1 MKTSYL
7 LGTPARLETRV
18 SNCQENRL
26 PIPNTPFKTK
36 ASRPPQFSSSKRPRL
51 RNSRARERTTINQPG
66 ESDVKKLNR
75 NTKGQESELR
85 QCYVYEIRIDGVVRY
100 IGKGRN
106 GRIYSHLI
114 DAKRTASRPDVKIR
128 NLSPHF
134 RKMLVSAVRRGLII
148 AENMV
153 ASNLTDGEAYK
164 IEQEMIGNYHKQYA
178 GQLWNTIDE
187 RFMDPKYFPKKWSNP
202 VNPLYR
208 VSRPLK
214 ELLDRS
220 LSPPSAHR
228 LSPPPTE
235 MVERSTRKTVVFHQ
249 PCGDG
254 VAQNSRSTPSAAP
267 IGASWPQLQG
277 KSTRPRNKQ

>member
-1 MKTSYL
+1 M
-7 LGTPARLETRV
+7 
-18 SNCQENRL
+18 
-26 PIPNTPFKTK
+26 
-36 ASRPPQFSSSKRPRL
+36 
-51 RNSRARERTTINQPG
+51 
-66 ESDVKKLNR
+66 KKLNR

-85 QCYVYEIRIDGVVRY
+85 QCYVYEIRVDSVVRY

-235 MVERSTRKTVVFHQ
+235 MVERSTRKIVVFHQ

-254 VAQNSRSTPSAAP
+254 LAQNSRSTPSAAP

-277 KSTRPRNKQ
+277 KSMRPRNKQ

>member
-1 MKTSYL
+1 
-7 LGTPARLETRV
+7 
-18 SNCQENRL
+18 
-26 PIPNTPFKTK
+26 
-36 ASRPPQFSSSKRPRL
+36 
-51 RNSRARERTTINQPG
+51 
-66 ESDVKKLNR
+66 VKKLNR

-128 NLSPHF
+128 NLSLHF

-153 ASNLTDGEAYK
+153 AGNLADGEAYK

-214 ELLDRS
+214 ELLDGS

-228 LSPPPTE
+228 LSPPPTV
-235 MVERSTRKTVVFHQ
+235 VERSTRKTVVFHQ

-267 IGASWPQLQG
+267 IAQAGRRFKVNRRDRETSNERKASTG
-277 KSTRPRNKQ
+277 TAVS

>member
-1 MKTSYL
+1 
-7 LGTPARLETRV
+7 V
-18 SNCQENRL
+18 
-26 PIPNTPFKTK
+26 
-36 ASRPPQFSSSKRPRL
+36 
-51 RNSRARERTTINQPG
+51 RADNDKSPG

-114 DAKRTASRPDVKIR
+114 DAKRTAGRPDVKIR
-128 NLSPHF
+128 NLFPHF
-134 RKMLVSAVRRGLII
+134 RKMLVSAVRRGSII

-153 ASNLTDGEAYK
+153 TSNLTDGEAYA

-187 RFMDPKYFPKKWSNP
+187 RFMDPTYFPKKWSNL

-228 LSPPPTE
+228 LSPPLTE

-249 PCGDG
+249 PGGDG
-254 VAQNSRSTPSAAP
+254 VAQNSRSTPSGTP